1 MDRDVHQAPILK
13 TDLKKLARIASE
25 EREDFFGRHPEWAL
39 LYRKR
44 WLCSALCREAAVH
57 FTNGSSGFR
66 EFDVW
71 NFYAEHPEAAFPH
84 HLLSYR
90 DFGKSRFGRDAG
102 AESYAGR
109 RVVVTGRSLACAPG
123 ADPVEALQLYLRR
136 GETPS
141 ARELRLKAVVLLEP
155 ERYLGYIAWPTL
167 VVATG

>member
-1 MDRDVHQAPILK
+1 MDKAGPQAPILK
-13 TDLKKLARIASE
+13 TDLKKLVRIARE

-44 WLCSALCREAAVH
+44 WLCSALCRDAALH

-71 NFYAEHPEAAFPH
+71 NFHAEHPEAAFPH
-84 HLLSYR
+84 HHVSYR
-90 DFGKSRFGRDAG
+90 DFGKSKFGRDSDAVIY
-102 AESYAGR
+102 SGR
-109 RVVVTGRSLACAPG
+109 RVVVTGRSLPVAPG
-123 ADPVEALQLYLRR
+123 DNPVEALQQYLRR

-155 ERYLGYIAWPTL
+155 EEYLGYIAWPTL
-167 VVATG
+167 VVAPA